1 MTDRGLRIAVGGLA
15 LAGAAIAG
23 YLTHAHLTG
32 TSVACGTGGCETVQ
46 SSAYGEVLGLP
57 VAVLGLAAY
66 LALLG
71 TALAANDLAPLIGA
85 ALALV
90 GVAFGA
96 YLLAVQLVVL
106 EALCPW
112 CVASDAV
119 MALLAAAAVG
129 RIAPDQVAALRP
141 RALRAAAGHASAR

>member
-23 YLTHAHLTG
+23 YLTHARLTG
-32 TSVACGTGGCETVQ
+32 TTVACATGCETVQ
-46 SSAYGEVLGLP
+46 SSAYGEVLGVP

-129 RIAPDQVAALRP
+129 RIAPDQVAALLP